1 MSRWFIQMGVDMN
14 NECLEKLTRDVEQ
27 LIADTKKLLNDAG
40 DVSTQSVSEMKSD
53 GVALLDKALERLNE
67 GKNQVAKAGD
77 YALCKA
83 KSNIHEHPMAS
94 LGIAALLGAVV
105 GAVVARKY
113 PD

>member
-1 MSRWFIQMGVDMN
+1 MGVDMN

-40 DVSTQSVSEMKSD
+40 DVSTQSVSEMKSE

-67 GKNQVAKAGD
+67 SKNQVAKASD

-83 KSNIHEHPMAS
+83 KVRIHEHPMAT
-94 LGIAALLGAVV
+94 LGMAALLGVVV
-105 GAVVARKY
+105 GAIVARKTS
-113 PD
+113 